1 MESKSKSI
9 KEEFKKWSLACYR
22 SIYFNWDFDES
33 IHSSNTFRF
42 KIYLKKETYIQLK
55 EI

>member
-1 MESKSKSI
+1 MESKLKSI
-9 KEEFKKWSLACYR
+9 KEEFKKWSLAYYK

-33 IHSSNTFRF
+33 IHSSNRF

-55 EI
+55 